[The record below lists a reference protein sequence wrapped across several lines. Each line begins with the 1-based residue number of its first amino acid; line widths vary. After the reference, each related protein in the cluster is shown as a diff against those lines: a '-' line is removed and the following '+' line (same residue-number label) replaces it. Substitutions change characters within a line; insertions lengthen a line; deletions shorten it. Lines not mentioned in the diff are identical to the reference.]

1 MNMYKE
7 SQVRVG
13 VSMVWRKGVKEIDE
27 GDI

>member
-13 VSMVWRKGVKEIDE
+13 VSMVGRKGVKEIDE
-27 GDI
+27 GNI